1 LALHE
6 GTVIMNKLIAVTAAV
21 LLAAC
26 LDQTT
31 DVEPTEAEPLAPEH
45 AAEGLST
52 EARIDERTPS
62 SCSEVVATDGPCAV
76 ACEPLKLMSYIP
88 NGTCA
93 TFVCDLEDGTQWL
106 TGGCNR

>member
-1 LALHE
+1 MQE
-6 GTVIMNKLIAVTAAV
+6 GTVIMNKLIAVAPL

-31 DVEPTEAEPLAPEH
+31 DVDATKAGPVALEH
-45 AAEGLST
+45 AAEALST
-52 EARIDERTPS
+52 EARIDEITPS
-62 SCSEVVATDGPCAV
+62 VCSEIVATDGPCAV
-76 ACEPLKLMSYIP
+76 ACDPLKLMSYIP